1 MHQILKSPLGFAF
14 VAVRENAS
22 RAGLVGYNPYMIRL
36 VSFVFA
42 GFFAGVAGVLF
53 ALFSRYVSAQ
63 YLFWTVSGEGVVWM
77 IVGGAGTLFGPVLGA
92 AFLIVVREEL
102 SVYWEHYLLAV
113 GVIVILCVTY
123 APQGIMGLLHKGLD
137 HFWKSEPKRVAVGNR
152 RRAGDRGSK
161 GAGTMS
167 APVLQVEG
175 LTKRFGGLTAVDNVD
190 FTLPGGGLHAIIGPN
205 GAGKTTFFNLISGF
219 LPANGGR
226 VIFNGEN
233 ILGRKPHEISRL
245 GIARTLQ
252 IKSVFNG
259 LSVYDNV
266 WIAAQGRSRFLNP
279 FRSAGSYTDVAE
291 KVAAILDDLGLS
303 AHADAL
309 AGNLSYGD
317 IALLEIAIA
326 LATEPELMLLDEPVS
341 GMSPD
346 ETARTVDI
354 IRDLSKR
361 LNVILIEHDME
372 VVFGAADVITV
383 MNQGA
388 ILCEGS
394 PEAVARDAR
403 VQEAYLGTPEDAEEH
418 HA

>member
-1 MHQILKSPLGFAF
+1 
-14 VAVRENAS
+14 
-22 RAGLVGYNPYMIRL
+22 
-36 VSFVFA
+36 
-42 GFFAGVAGVLF
+42 
-53 ALFSRYVSAQ
+53 
-63 YLFWTVSGEGVVWM
+63 
-77 IVGGAGTLFGPVLGA
+77 
-92 AFLIVVREEL
+92 
-102 SVYWEHYLLAV
+102 
-113 GVIVILCVTY
+113 
-123 APQGIMGLLHKGLD
+123 
-137 HFWKSEPKRVAVGNR
+137 
-152 RRAGDRGSK
+152 
-161 GAGTMS
+161 MS
-167 APVLQVEG
+167 APVLQIEG

-219 LPANGGR
+219 LSANGGR
-226 VIFNGEN
+226 VVFNGEN

-259 LSVYDNV
+259 LSVHDNV

-303 AHADAL
+303 AHADEL

-326 LATEPELMLLDEPVS
+326 LATEPELLLLDEPVS

-354 IRDLSKR
+354 IRGLSKR

-394 PEAVARDAR
+394 PETVAKDAR
-403 VQEAYLGTPEDAEEH
+403 VQEAYLGTPEDLEES

>member
-1 MHQILKSPLGFAF
+1 
-14 VAVRENAS
+14 
-22 RAGLVGYNPYMIRL
+22 
-36 VSFVFA
+36 
-42 GFFAGVAGVLF
+42 
-53 ALFSRYVSAQ
+53 
-63 YLFWTVSGEGVVWM
+63 
-77 IVGGAGTLFGPVLGA
+77 
-92 AFLIVVREEL
+92 
-102 SVYWEHYLLAV
+102 
-113 GVIVILCVTY
+113 
-123 APQGIMGLLHKGLD
+123 
-137 HFWKSEPKRVAVGNR
+137 
-152 RRAGDRGSK
+152 
-161 GAGTMS
+161 MS
-167 APVLQVEG
+167 TPVLQVEG

-252 IKSVFNG
+252 IKSVFTG

-279 FRSAGSYTDVAE
+279 FRSAGSYTEVAE
-291 KVAAILDDLGLS
+291 NVAAILDDLGLGV
-303 AHADAL
+303 HADEL

-317 IALLEIAIA
+317 VALLEIAIA
-326 LATEPELMLLDEPVS
+326 LATEPELLLLDEPVS
-341 GMSPD
+341 GMSPG
-346 ETARTVDI
+346 ETAHTVDI
-354 IRDLSKR
+354 IRGLSKR

-394 PEAVARDAR
+394 PETVARDAR

>member
-1 MHQILKSPLGFAF
+1 
-14 VAVRENAS
+14 
-22 RAGLVGYNPYMIRL
+22 
-36 VSFVFA
+36 
-42 GFFAGVAGVLF
+42 
-53 ALFSRYVSAQ
+53 
-63 YLFWTVSGEGVVWM
+63 
-77 IVGGAGTLFGPVLGA
+77 
-92 AFLIVVREEL
+92 
-102 SVYWEHYLLAV
+102 
-113 GVIVILCVTY
+113 
-123 APQGIMGLLHKGLD
+123 
-137 HFWKSEPKRVAVGNR
+137 
-152 RRAGDRGSK
+152 
-161 GAGTMS
+161 MS
-167 APVLQVEG
+167 TPVLQVEG

-233 ILGRKPHEISRL
+233 ILGRKPHQISRL

-252 IKSVFNG
+252 IKSVFTG

-291 KVAAILDDLGLS
+291 KVAAILDDLGLGV
-303 AHADAL
+303 HADEL

-317 IALLEIAIA
+317 VALLEIAIA
-326 LATEPELMLLDEPVS
+326 LATEPELLLLDEPVS
-341 GMSPD
+341 GMSPG
-346 ETARTVDI
+346 ETAHTVDI
-354 IRDLSKR
+354 IRGLSKR

-394 PEAVARDAR
+394 PEAIAKDAR
-403 VQEAYLGTPEDAEEH
+403 VQEAYLGTPEDLE
-418 HA
+418 

>member
-1 MHQILKSPLGFAF
+1 
-14 VAVRENAS
+14 
-22 RAGLVGYNPYMIRL
+22 
-36 VSFVFA
+36 
-42 GFFAGVAGVLF
+42 
-53 ALFSRYVSAQ
+53 
-63 YLFWTVSGEGVVWM
+63 
-77 IVGGAGTLFGPVLGA
+77 
-92 AFLIVVREEL
+92 
-102 SVYWEHYLLAV
+102 
-113 GVIVILCVTY
+113 
-123 APQGIMGLLHKGLD
+123 
-137 HFWKSEPKRVAVGNR
+137 
-152 RRAGDRGSK
+152 
-161 GAGTMS
+161 MS
-167 APVLQVEG
+167 APVLQIEG

-291 KVAAILDDLGLS
+291 KVAAVLDDLGLS
-303 AHADAL
+303 AHADEL

-317 IALLEIAIA
+317 VALLEIAIA
-326 LATEPELMLLDEPVS
+326 LATEPKLLLLDEPVS

-354 IRDLSKR
+354 IRGLSKR

-394 PEAVARDAR
+394 PETVARDAR

>member
-1 MHQILKSPLGFAF
+1 
-14 VAVRENAS
+14 
-22 RAGLVGYNPYMIRL
+22 
-36 VSFVFA
+36 
-42 GFFAGVAGVLF
+42 
-53 ALFSRYVSAQ
+53 
-63 YLFWTVSGEGVVWM
+63 
-77 IVGGAGTLFGPVLGA
+77 
-92 AFLIVVREEL
+92 
-102 SVYWEHYLLAV
+102 
-113 GVIVILCVTY
+113 
-123 APQGIMGLLHKGLD
+123 
-137 HFWKSEPKRVAVGNR
+137 
-152 RRAGDRGSK
+152 
-161 GAGTMS
+161 MS
-167 APVLQVEG
+167 TPVLQVEG

-233 ILGRKPHEISRL
+233 ILGRKPHQISRL

-252 IKSVFNG
+252 IKSVFTG

-291 KVAAILDDLGLS
+291 KVAAILDDLGLG
-303 AHADAL
+303 AHADEL

-317 IALLEIAIA
+317 VALLEIAIA
-326 LATEPELMLLDEPVS
+326 LATEPELLLLDEPVS
-341 GMSPD
+341 GMSPV
-346 ETARTVDI
+346 ETAHTVDI
-354 IRDLSKR
+354 IRGLSKR

-394 PEAVARDAR
+394 PEAIAKDAR
-403 VQEAYLGTPEDAEEH
+403 VQEAYLGTPEDLE
-418 HA
+418 